1 MFSSCLTISS
11 MELSIPSFVHSVS
24 FVAPPD
30 EARVFQA
37 RLQSALP
44 NASRLRVHA
53 IPEASALRQ
62 TSNVVVVY
70 ADAATNASQEKILKN
85 TCHTITALRSHSASP
100 SVLAIT
106 PDSRP
111 QMRRRL
117 FDCGASDVLI
127 TPFETPELV
136 VRIARVARAA
146 QPLRLGQWRLDM
158 DSKTLHHLRTDA
170 VCHLPPAEA
179 ALLHML
185 LLGNGRIVDFET
197 LSCAISPEHDGAGI
211 RTRISSLRKRLSK
224 LEGAR
229 CVIEAVRNHGYRI
242 VL

>member
-1 MFSSCLTISS
+1 MHH
-11 MELSIPSFVHSVS
+11 LSLSLNNTAWY
-24 FVAPPD
+24 AP
-30 EARVFQA
+30 V
-37 RLQSALP
+37 LGSA
-44 NASRLRVHA
+44 A
-53 IPEASALRQ
+53 
-62 TSNVVVVY
+62 
-70 ADAATNASQEKILKN
+70 
-85 TCHTITALRSHSASP
+85 
-100 SVLAIT
+100 
-106 PDSRP
+106 
-111 QMRRRL
+111 M
-117 FDCGASDVLI
+117 
-127 TPFETPELV
+127 
-136 VRIARVARAA
+136 
-146 QPLRLGQWRLDM
+146 LDM

-211 RTRISSLRKRLSK
+211 RTRISSLRKRLSN